1 MLRFWRRDSGT
12 LIPPRPKASRVIKGG
27 RLFDLTALQT
37 LLASGKFDLDALVF
51 GTRGARTDKERNRWK
66 HEDVLNM
73 LMLLKEPAPP
83 APGALE
89 MANDYVKSEWCE
101 VDGEEDMR
109 WVPCDV
115 YRTHVDLV
123 RLQRNNQGTE
133 IYFKFSVEDD
143 GDITIVM
150 ASCHPST

>member
-1 MLRFWRRDSGT
+1 MPRFWRRDPGT
-12 LIPPRPKASRVIKGG
+12 LNQPRPKASRLIQGG
-27 RLFDLTALQT
+27 RLFDLTGLQAF
-37 LLASGKFDLDALVF
+37 LASGQFDLDDIVF
-51 GTRGARTDKERNRWK
+51 GTRGARTDRERNRWK

-83 APGALE
+83 TPGAAE

-115 YRTHVDLV
+115 YRTHIDLV
-123 RLQRNNQGTE
+123 RLQRNDQGTE
-133 IYFKFSVEDD
+133 VYFKFSVEDD
-143 GDITIVM
+143 GYLTIVM